1 MNGNKMKNKTT
12 DYILGMITAFAISI
26 AIYSCTNPV
35 YADNS
40 NDWNALGANKFNPMY
55 VKVVE

>member
-1 MNGNKMKNKTT
+1 MKNKTT
-12 DYILGMITAFAISI
+12 DYILGMITAFAISL

-35 YADNS
+35 YAETND
-40 NDWNALGANKFNPMY
+40 DWNALGANRYNPMY